1 MSVKKLFSMFK
12 KKPVAAQDVINH
24 YDEDYEDY
32 EEDSTDREL
41 NDVAK
46 WALTD
51 KKIFNET
58 LSIVDIQKNELESIL
73 KDKLF
78 SRKVNDI
85 KQYSDVWNIIAG
97 LKCREEDFREREE
110 LQKEINE
117 KVSHESVSADQP
129 SKKQTEITKNE
140 GIYKSIKFGV
150 GQNKPFV
157 YRNK

>member
-1 MSVKKLFSMFK
+1 MSVKKLFSIFK
-12 KKPVAAQDVINH
+12 KKPIVAQDVINH
-24 YDEDYEDY
+24 YNEDY

-97 LKCREEDFREREE
+97 LKCRGEEFKERQE
-110 LQKEINE
+110 LQKEISE
-117 KVSHESVSADQP
+117 QVSHESVTNNQP
-129 SKKQTEITKNE
+129 PKNE